1 MSPNIWW
8 AYDEDSQKFAAL
20 PPGPFLLPAFILCF
34 FSYLWSSQRNQRTG
48 MERAAGH
55 LVDSPEWQ
63 AKHIR
68 YLQLVKMAAD
78 CNQNI
83 SIAHWNE
90 RQRLKE
96 YLLNPHGYQQ

>member
-8 AYDEDSQKFAAL
+8 AYDADSQQFAAL
-20 PPGPFLLPAFILCF
+20 SPGPFLLPAFILCF

-63 AKHIR
+63 ARHIR
-68 YLQLVKMAAD
+68 SL
-78 CNQNI
+78 
-83 SIAHWNE
+83 
-90 RQRLKE
+90 
-96 YLLNPHGYQQ
+96 